1 MCGNNEDIFQAVLDD
16 DDIGTSVRF
25 LPFAYPKDDDTVD
38 RSKWDCESTLQD
50 YKNKFRLNIGC
61 YVQEFSI
68 SERNLDALTRFLN
81 KHKSVYNLGL
91 AFGGINGQCPVGLA
105 GDGYWN
111 QRYMGRSWDRS
122 AKPTDDMHL
131 LHPEDH
137 RLVQKAALAGAWGP
151 LGTINDAGEDLHDI
165 SALQMGACATQN
177 NPWE

>member
-1 MCGNNEDIFQAVLDD
+1 MICGQKVDISQAVLDD
-16 DDIGTSVRF
+16 DDIVKSVRF
-25 LPFAYPKDDDTVD
+25 QPFAYPNDDDG
-38 RSKWDCESTLQD
+38 SKRDCESTLQD

-68 SERNLDALTRFLN
+68 SERNLDALTRFMN

-91 AFGGINGQCPVGLA
+91 AFGGINGLCPVGLT

-111 QRYMGRSWDRS
+111 QRFMGRSWDRS

-137 RLVQKAALAGAWGP
+137 RLVQKAALAGAWGA
-151 LGTINDAGEDLHDI
+151 LGTINNAGEDSHDI
-165 SALQMGACATQN
+165 SALQLGACAPQN
-177 NPWE
+177 NSCE